1 LARIEPQYSSICEF
15 TIGIVFFGTP
25 HRGSDKASYGKI
37 LENVASTVMHKP
49 TSKLLSA
56 LQSNSDA
63 LARLT
68 SDFRHQLPNY
78 QVITFYETKPLGLFK
93 KEVSSL
99 LRIHFIYY
107 IREANTYLFRLLRSS
122 QQC

>member
-1 LARIEPQYSSICEF
+1 LARIEAQYSSICES
-15 TIGIVFFGTP
+15 TVGIVFFGTP
-25 HRGSDKASYGKI
+25 HRGSDKATYGKI
-37 LENVASTVMHKP
+37 LGNVASTVMHKP

-56 LQSNSDA
+56 LQSNSDV

-78 QVITFYETKPLGLFK
+78 QVVTFYETKPLGLFK
-93 KEVSSL
+93 KEVSSQIN
-99 LRIHFIYY
+99 IHFIDY
-107 IREANTYLFRLLRSS
+107 ICKANPYLFRLLRSS